1 MGDPG
6 IAQVHVVF
14 DEQERAVR
22 FEEGSDVAQDFFLVP
37 EIMQG
42 VCHDDAVE
50 RGNIERAGKI
60 VRKQDQVR
68 GRFEAGAVGVFEI
81 VEGGSAF
88 VHRVDRCVE
97 SDQFAQGEGERAAA
111 RAEVCPRAAGG

>member
-22 FEEGSDVAQDFFLVP
+22 FEEGSDVAQDFFPAL

-50 RGNIERAGKI
+50 RGNIEGREKSSGSRI
-60 VRKQDQVR
+60 
-68 GRFEAGAVGVFEI
+68 RFEVGLSGR
-81 VEGGSAF
+81 GG
-88 VHRVDRCVE
+88 RVRDR
-97 SDQFAQGEGERAAA
+97 
-111 RAEVCPRAAGG
+111 